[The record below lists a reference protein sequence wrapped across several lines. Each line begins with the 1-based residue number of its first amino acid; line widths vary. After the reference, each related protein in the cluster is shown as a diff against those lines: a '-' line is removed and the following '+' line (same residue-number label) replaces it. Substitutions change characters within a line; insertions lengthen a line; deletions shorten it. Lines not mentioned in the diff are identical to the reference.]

1 MAPSTPWINRDDCS
15 VLYFFASLI
24 ASLMA
29 TASGTFQ
36 YAAVRWF
43 YDVSQLGAVT
53 TKGVSPVP
61 WEGNPG
67 IRTAE
72 GPSSN
77 INAVGLQNPGVDH
90 YLEDDLPKLKAINA
104 TVIANVAGHCDDDY
118 AEVVSKLDDSPADML
133 EINVSCPNV
142 SAGGMSVGTDPV
154 ALSRLITRL
163 RKLTDKK
170 MIVKL
175 TPNVTDITVPA
186 RAAVEH
192 GADALSMINT
202 LKGMRI
208 TIRTGKPII
217 ANVTGGVSGPAVLP
231 VGLAAV
237 YRVRT
242 ALPEIPIIGLG
253 GIDSGEKALEYLYA
267 GANAVEVG
275 AAALFDVALN
285 QTDQPLVRICVD
297 VELQVE
303 HAVQGFFVEH
313 HDALDNDHVAR
324 FDMHGLLHA
333 VACQHGIGRDIDGPA
348 RAHHG

>member
-1 MAPSTPWINRDDCS
+1 MTAEQHANLYEQHEWKHPTQVAGIPWKNP
-15 VLYFFASLI
+15 V
-24 ASLMA
+24 A

-186 RAAVEH
+186 RAAVES
-192 GADALSMINT
+192 GADALSLINT
-202 LKGMRI
+202 LLGMAVDA
-208 TIRTGKPII
+208 RTRRPKL
-217 ANVTGGVSGPAVLP
+217 ARVVGGYSGPAVKP
-231 VGLAAV
+231 VALRCVWQGCKAV
-237 YRVRT
+237 D
-242 ALPEIPIIGLG
+242 IPVIGLG
-253 GIDSGEKALEYLYA
+253 GICSAEDVLEFIL
-267 GANAVEVG
+267 VG
-275 AAALFDVALN
+275 A
-285 QTDQPLVRICVD
+285 
-297 VELQVE
+297 
-303 HAVQGFFVEH
+303 HAVQIGTANFISPDRAFEIVKELP
-313 HDALDNDHVAR
+313 AVCRQLGVTSLDELRGSLKTA
-324 FDMHGLLHA
+324 
-333 VACQHGIGRDIDGPA
+333 
-348 RAHHG
+348 

>member
-1 MAPSTPWINRDDCS
+1 MVRSLLANVWDGVNEMIDDTQHENLYGSYEWKHPTQVAGVPWKNP
-15 VLYFFASLI
+15 V
-24 ASLMA
+24 A

-118 AEVVSKLDDSPADML
+118 VEVVSKLNDSPADML

-175 TPNVTDITVPA
+175 TPNVTDITEIA
-186 RAAVEH
+186 KAAEAA
-192 GADALSMINT
+192 GADGISLINT
-202 LKGMRI
+202 LLGMAVDA
-208 TIRTGKPII
+208 RTRRPKL
-217 ANVTGGVSGPAVLP
+217 ARVVGGYSGPAVKP
-231 VGLAAV
+231 VALRMVWQVAQAV
-237 YRVRT
+237 SVPV
-242 ALPEIPIIGLG
+242 LGMG
-253 GIDSGEKALEYLYA
+253 GISTGEDAVEFMLA
-267 GANAVEVG
+267 GATAVAVG
-275 AAALFDVALN
+275 TANFVNPTA
-285 QTDQPLVRICVD
+285 TVD
-297 VELQVE
+297 VINGIIDYCESQGVKDVNELI
-303 HAVQGFFVEH
+303 G
-313 HDALDNDHVAR
+313 ALQ
-324 FDMHGLLHA
+324 
-333 VACQHGIGRDIDGPA
+333 C
-348 RAHHG
+348 